1 MKSEKALKIFRN
13 TDILIAIAVIATVIM
28 LIIPMP
34 TFLLDFFIA
43 LNIAFSLIILLIVLY
58 VKRVIEFSIFPTII
72 LFTAIFRIALNVTS
86 TRLILLEGKNF
97 DGKIIKAFGEF
108 VVGGNYVVGIL
119 IFLILIAVQIIVVTK
134 GATRVS
140 EVAARFALDALPGK
154 QMEITNE
161 LSSGIITE
169 EEAKRKKKE
178 VQLEAD
184 FYGAMDGASKF
195 VQGDV
200 RVGIIITLINI
211 IGGLVIGIAQ
221 QGMSLSDA
229 AGTFFRF
236 TVGDGLVSQIPSLM
250 VSVATGVIVTRSATE
265 TSFGHEFTKQLSF
278 SYKPLF
284 ISAGFLFFLSFLPG
298 FPTISLWMI
307 SGLFIA
313 LGMYIKNNGPL
324 VEEEEAKETEDKD
337 TQKKEENVFNLINVE
352 PMELEIGFNLVPLVD
367 PSQGGDL
374 LERIKL
380 IRRTMALD
388 LGLVVPPIRIRDN
401 ARLNPNDYSIKIKG
415 IEVGKGSVRINKY
428 FAVPQSLDVPD
439 IDGEEGIDPVF
450 NYKAKW
456 ITEDKRLE
464 AERDGYSVVDST
476 TVVAT
481 HLTEV
486 IRRNGYELL
495 GRQEVK
501 KILDSIRDEYSSVVD
516 EVLKNASL
524 GDIQKILQSLL
535 KEGISIRNIV
545 TILETIADNIKYTK
559 NLDFITEKVRG
570 KLGKQIIQS
579 IKQDA
584 DKLYI
589 LTLDPELETAIYNSL
604 QETES
609 GYVSNLSPSISREVI
624 EEIASYMKKYSYTI
638 NPVILTSDIVR
649 LVVRSIIEKDFP
661 RIPVISHSEISSVNV
676 NIEHI
681 GIIKS
686 KSLKSQDEELG
697 I

>member
-1 MKSEKALKIFRN
+1 MKSDNALKIFRN
-13 TDILIAIAVIATVIM
+13 TDVLIAIAVIATVIM

-34 TFLLDFFIA
+34 TFFLDFRIA
-43 LNIAFSLIILLIVLY
+43 INISFSLIILLIVLY
-58 VKRVIEFSIFPTII
+58 IKRVIDFSVFPTII

-86 TRLILLEGKNF
+86 TRLILLDGKNF
-97 DGKIIKAFGEF
+97 DGKIIKAFGDF
-108 VVGGNYVVGIL
+108 VVGGNYVIGIL

-169 EEAKRKKKE
+169 EEAKKKKKE

-200 RVGIIITLINI
+200 RVGIIITLINM
-211 IGGLVIGIAQ
+211 IGGLIIGMAQ

-229 AGTFFRF
+229 AATFFKF

-265 TSFGHEFTKQLSF
+265 TSFGHEFAKQLSF
-278 SYKPLF
+278 SHKPLF

-298 FPTISLWMI
+298 FPMISLWI
-307 SGLFIA
+307 IAGLFIA
-313 LGMYIKNNGPL
+313 LGMYIKTNGPI
-324 VEEEEAKETEDKD
+324 VEEGEEAKKEEEP
-337 TQKKEENVFNLINVE
+337 QKREENVFNLINVE

-401 ARLNPNDYSIKIKG
+401 ARLNPNEYSIKIKG
-415 IEVGKGSVRINKY
+415 IEVGRGSVRINKY
-428 FAVPQSLDVPD
+428 FAVPQSLDVPE
-439 IDGEEGIDPVF
+439 IEGEEGIDPVF

-456 ITEDKRLE
+456 ITEEKRLE
-464 AERDGYSVVDST
+464 AEREGYSVVDST

-486 IRRNGYELL
+486 IRRNGFELL

-501 KILDSIRDEYSSVVD
+501 KILDSVREEYSAVVD

-524 GDIQKILQSLL
+524 GDIQKILQNLL
-535 KEGISIRNIV
+535 KENVSIRNIV

-559 NLDFITEKVRG
+559 NLDFITEKVRSR
-570 KLGKQIIQS
+570 LGKQIIQS

-589 LTLDPELETAIYNSL
+589 LTLDPSLETAIYNSL
-604 QETES
+604 QETET
-609 GYVSNLSPSISREVI
+609 GYVSNISPSVSREIVD
-624 EEIASYMKKYSYTI
+624 EIASYINKYSYSI
-638 NPVILTSDIVR
+638 NPVVLTSDIVR

-661 RIPVISHSEISSVNV
+661 RVPVVSHSEISIASV

-681 GIIKS
+681 GVIKS
-686 KSLKSQDEELG
+686 KSLKNEEELTV
-697 I
+697 